1 MKKIML
7 ILFTLIL
14 FSSMAFAVLSQQ
26 KITPKNTEKELDEA
40 MAGIPRW
47 LCTGENYQYGP
58 DPVEHVYYTGN
69 PLTEEAGNCNAMVGI
84 YYWIDQNLTIFPNFF
99 FGLETPPEGL
109 TFPMESRV
117 GYYVESEF
125 NWDKPQDYCFTETYT
140 PRHVTGAI
148 DGEPVFINGQDWSRI
163 HAWFGGDVS
172 GQINTYEYHIPVTN
186 VNKPVLSVG
195 TDKQNYLIGEG
206 EVILPIQLS
215 IQDNDLLCG
224 NANWGVKMHVPLIFR
239 NERSAETFEIRVDGE
254 ALPSNDVN
262 SGSFGIFITE
272 ENTGELIINWDS
284 TGYPNGEHQITI
296 TVFDTDGYRV
306 SSEPGNLGPFFVEEY
321 GTPIETT
328 INVTIEGRN
337 VCGDADASGAVDID
351 DVVYLI
357 NYIFAGGPEPNPYWT
372 GDADGS
378 GAIDI
383 DDVVYLINYI
393 FSGGPAPVC

>member
-1 MKKIML
+1 MNKKL
-7 ILFTLIL
+7 FILLTLIL
-14 FSSMAFAVLSQQ
+14 LSTITFALSNSFG
-26 KITPKNTEKELDEA
+26 KIEKTTTEEKSWPKY
-40 MAGIPRW
+40 

-58 DPVEHVYYTGN
+58 DPVEHIYYTGN
-69 PLTEEAGNCNAMVGI
+69 PLTEEAGNCNAMVGM
-84 YYWIDQNLTIFPNFF
+84 YNSVDQNLSIRPYRF
-99 FGLETPPEGL
+99 FGNIEYYIPLPGM
-109 TFPMESRV
+109 TFPVEWNI
-117 GYYVESEF
+117 GYTVESEF
-125 NWDKPQDYCFTETYT
+125 NWDKDLNYCFTEAFT
-140 PRHVTGAI
+140 PRHVTGTP
-148 DGEPVFINGQDWSRI
+148 DGEPVFLNGEDWSYVRAGFLGNI
-163 HAWFGGDVS
+163 TGL
-172 GQINTYEYHIPVTN
+172 INTYDFHIPVTN
-186 VNKPVLSVG
+186 VNRPVISVG

-215 IQDNDLLCG
+215 IQDDDLLCG
-224 NANWGVKMHVPLIFR
+224 NANWGVKMHVPLWYR

-254 ALPSNDVN
+254 ALVSNDVN

-272 ENTGELIINWDS
+272 GNTGELIINWDS

-296 TVFDTDGYRV
+296 TVFDIDGYRV

-321 GTPIETT
+321 GIPIETT

-337 VCGDADASGAVDID
+337 VCGDADGSSAVDID

-357 NYIFAGGPEPNPYWT
+357 NYIFAGGPEPVPYWT

-378 GAIDI
+378 TAIDI